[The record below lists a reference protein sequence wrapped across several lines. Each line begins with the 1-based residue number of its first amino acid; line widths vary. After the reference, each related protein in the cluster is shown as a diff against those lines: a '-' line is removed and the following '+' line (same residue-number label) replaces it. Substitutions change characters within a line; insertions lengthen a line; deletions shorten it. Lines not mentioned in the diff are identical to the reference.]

1 MFSKKLSD
9 KSGFA
14 LPIAIGAMVFFVIV
28 IGVWAALNISLFKT
42 SSAQTGSVQA
52 LSACEEGVAYATAQ
66 NLPYGSSQYTS
77 REGLSVNISVINP
90 ATASGYI
97 TKIITASVG
106 APQKRSVTVYLG
118 NAIPGAVIAN
128 GDINMN
134 SNSTITT
141 NNPNIPG
148 ALLSGTLSKDS
159 NSSVIGP
166 QQHLP
171 DFTPYKNAIHQVVS
185 SMTPSIPAAPTNYTT
200 LSNPTCGQ
208 TLTGNY
214 ILTDGSLNNNN
225 CNITINGDL
234 VISSSNFS
242 VNNGSSLTVNGNMW
256 SNAVN
261 LNSNADLIVSKS
273 LYANG
278 SVTDS
283 ANSQISI
290 GGNIILTGSNSNL
303 ILNSNSDAISGNIIT
318 TGNNTS
324 VTFNS
329 NSTING
335 NIIISDGNL
344 NINSNVN
351 GLSGLVYVGNSA
363 GSSSLGNLT
372 ISSNN
377 TINGLVYASGS
388 AQIGETTVQ
397 MNSNSNINGAL
408 LVESGNLQVNAGSE
422 IVYNPA
428 TFSNITNLLSNY
440 LSSPI
445 ITGSWHEPLV

>member
-14 LPIAIGAMVFFVIV
+14 LPIAIGALIFFIIV
-28 IGVWAALNISLFKT
+28 IGVWAALNLSLFKA

-52 LSACEEGVAYATAQ
+52 LAACEEGVSYASSK
-66 NLPYGSSQYTS
+66 NLPVGNTQYTS
-77 REGLSVNISVINP
+77 KEGLNVNISITSP
-90 ATASGYI
+90 SGSSSYI
-97 TKIITASVG
+97 TKIITASVS

-118 NAIPGAVIAN
+118 NVIPGAVIAN

-134 SNSTITT
+134 SNSEITT

-148 ALLSGTLSKDS
+148 ALLSGTLTKDS

-166 QQHLP
+166 PQFLP

-185 SMTPSIPAAPTNYTT
+185 SMTPSIPPAPTNYTL
-200 LSNPTCGQ
+200 LSNFTCGQ

-214 ILTDGSLNNNN
+214 ILTSNLPNK
-225 CNITINGDL
+225 CNLTINGNL
-234 VISSSNFS
+234 VVNSSNF
-242 VNNGSSLTVNGNMW
+242 VIDTNSSLTVNGNMW
-256 SNAVN
+256 SNNLN
-261 LNSNADLIVSKS
+261 LNSNASLIVSKN

-278 SVTDS
+278 SVTDNS
-283 ANSQISI
+283 NSQINIAS
-290 GGNIILTGSNSNL
+290 NIILTGSNSNL
-303 ILNSNSDAISGNIIT
+303 ILNSNSDTISGSIIT

-329 NSTING
+329 NSTVGG
-335 NIIISDGNL
+335 NIVIYDGNL
-344 NINSNVN
+344 TFNSNVQ
-351 GLSGLVYVGNSA
+351 GLNNNLIYVGDSS
-363 GSSSLGNLT
+363 GSSLLGNLT

-388 AQIGETTVQ
+388 AQIGKTTVQ

-408 LVESGNLQVNAGSE
+408 LVESGNLQVNAGSS

-440 LSSPI
+440 LSAPI
-445 ITGSWHEPLV
+445 ITGSWHEPAS